1 VLPLVFAITLKL
13 LLQPIMRTL
22 QGLRVPRT
30 LAAPRDCRVRFR
42 MLDGAEHKAGGESHH
57 PLDERPLTG
66 HRLLTGT
73 WRELARSDQGAT
85 WSTYLQVAKC

>member
-1 VLPLVFAITLKL
+1 
-13 LLQPIMRTL
+13 
-22 QGLRVPRT
+22 
-30 LAAPRDCRVRFR
+30 